1 MIIVQTLIQIV
12 VAMFATLSFAILFF
26 APKDQYLSC
35 AITGAVGWITYY
47 LLSKQGVNIAVASLI
62 ATFTLTILS
71 RCLSVIR
78 KVPATIFLV
87 TGIFPLVPGAGI
99 YYTAYYL
106 ITKNINMASVKGV
119 ETFLVAGA
127 IVLGI
132 IFGFALPQGLFHL
145 CAKKGDVQDGAVQN
159 ADAQNS
165 KESLVIYR

>member
-1 MIIVQTLIQIV
+1 MIILQGLIQII
-12 VAMFATLSFAILFF
+12 VAMVATLSFAILFF
-26 APKDQYLSC
+26 APKEQYLSC
-35 AITGAVGWITYY
+35 SITGAVGWITYY
-47 LLSKQGVNIAVASLI
+47 LIVGHGVNIGLASLI
-62 ATFTLTILS
+62 ATFILTILS

-106 ITKNINMASVKGV
+106 ITNDMRMASGKGV

-132 IFGFALPQGLFHL
+132 IFGFALPQSLFNL
-145 CAKKGDVQDGAVQN
+145 CAKKYNKNYKCKNTKQLITKN
-159 ADAQNS
+159 
-165 KESLVIYR
+165 Y